1 MNRRQ
6 FAHNAVAM
14 TAGLAAMEILPP
26 IALAQTAASPFRF
39 SVMLWTL
46 NKLGPFEQTIELVS
60 KAGYSGIELVGE
72 WRKWSDEE
80 ALKTA
85 AHLKSLGLRVDS
97 MAGVKGSFA
106 DPDTIDALL
115 ADLNLAFAMAHK
127 LGCTQIILTTGKRVA
142 GSTFQVCVD
151 NLQKIATIAEK
162 ANIEIVIEPI
172 DLLENATSFLT
183 SVTEGFQMARAVNS
197 PKIKVLY
204 DVYHEQRQAGNIL
217 EKFEKNIDLVSLVHI
232 ADVPGRHEP
241 GTGELNY
248 NAVYKLLAKLNYK
261 GFICMEFY
269 PTGDAV
275 TQLRAAREEAIRAAR
290 G

>member
-6 FAHNAVAM
+6 F
-14 TAGLAAMEILPP
+14 TQS
-26 IALAQTAASPFRF
+26 ALASAAAFRAMGIASAQPPASPFRF

-46 NKLGPFEQTIELVS
+46 NKLGPFDQITELVS
-60 KAGYSGIELVGE
+60 KAGFTGIELVGE
-72 WRKWSDEE
+72 WRKWSDED
-80 ALKTA
+80 AAKTA
-85 AHLKSLGLRVDS
+85 ARLKSLGLRVDS
-97 MAGVKGSFA
+97 MAGVKGSFS

-115 ADLNLAFAMAHK
+115 ADLQVAFAMAHK

-142 GSTFQVCVD
+142 KSSYEVCID
-151 NLQKIATIAEK
+151 NLKKIAAIAEK
-162 ANIEIVIEPI
+162 ADIEIALEPI
-172 DLLENATSFLT
+172 DLLENSTSFLT
-183 SVTEGFQMARAVNS
+183 SVTEAFQMAREIKS

-204 DVYHEQRQAGNIL
+204 DVYHEQRGAGNLL

-241 GTGELNY
+241 GTGEINY
-248 NAVYKLLAKLNYK
+248 NAIYKLLARLNYK

-275 TQLRAAREEAIRAAR
+275 TQLRAAREEAIRAAKS
-290 G
+290 

>member
-6 FAHNAVAM
+6 FAQSALGAAVGLGV
-14 TAGLAAMEILPP
+14 AGRVP
-26 IALAQTAASPFRF
+26 ALAQGSSGPFKF

-46 NKLGPFEQTIELVS
+46 NKLGPFDQTIELVS
-60 KAGYSGIELVGE
+60 KAGYTGIELVGE
-72 WRKWSDEE
+72 WRKWSDDD
-80 ALKTA
+80 AMKVAARLKG
-85 AHLKSLGLRVDS
+85 LGLRVDS

-115 ADLNLAFAMAHK
+115 ADLEVSFAMAKK

-142 GSTFQVCVD
+142 KSSYEVCVD
-151 NLQKIATIAEK
+151 NLKKIAVIAEK
-162 ANIEIVIEPI
+162 ADIEIVIEPI
-172 DLLENATSFLT
+172 DLLENSTSFLT
-183 SVTEGFQMARAVNS
+183 SVTEGFQMARAVAS

-204 DVYHEQRQAGNIL
+204 DVYHEQRQAGNLL

-241 GTGELNY
+241 GTGEINY
-248 NAVYKLLAKLNYK
+248 AAIYKLLGKLKYS
-261 GFICMEFY
+261 GYICMEFY

-275 TQLRAAREEAIRAAR
+275 GQLRAAREEAIRAGR